1 MNKRYEKFDSTIS
14 VIERTLQKIKEKEMQ
29 QFQLKGSSVRILTIL
44 NDESKSYTAADLSRL
59 SGFDKAHIS
68 RILKEL
74 SEKELIRYESEK
86 KYATSITL
94 TKQGKQVSDSVLKRI
109 DYYVSVAGKDLNG
122 KERVAFYNTLEKIA
136 HNLELLYGE
145 END

>member
-109 DYYVSVAGKDLNG
+109 DYYVSVAGKDLNE
-122 KERVAFYNTLEKIA
+122 KERIAFYNTLEKIA

>member
-29 QFQLKGSSVRILTIL
+29 NFDLKGSSVRILTIL
-44 NDESKSYTAADLSRL
+44 NDSEKSYTAADLSRL

-74 SEKELIRYESEK
+74 SAKELICYESEK
-86 KYATSITL
+86 KYATSIIL
-94 TKQGKQVSDSVLKRI
+94 TKKGKQVSDAVLKKI
-109 DYYVSVAGKDLNG
+109 DYYVSIAGKDLTV
-122 KERVAFYNTLEKIA
+122 KERTVFYTTLEKIA
-136 HNLELLYGE
+136 NNLELLYGE